1 MVARV
6 IDLRKGKPAAQKT
19 RPIPFRQTESRPKRS
34 SPLRT
39 KRRRVR
45 VMVVAFIF
53 VAAAALAYGVHLISY
68 APPLSIQKIEV
79 AGVKKIEPTI
89 IATYVDSLL
98 NDGSFHYLSR
108 RNIFLYPKS
117 VIEDGITTSFPRVK
131 SAHASRSSAIGQDLI
146 IAITERE
153 PYALWCATENDCYAL
168 DEEGFVFTTA
178 ATTTHGDFATAYTFT
193 GDIEG
198 VPIGQKLV
206 PGQLPSVLALLR
218 IFQQETNLVPT
229 RVDIL
234 PEQDFRVTVGQDF
247 YVKASFGQEPET
259 LARNLELVL
268 SSEALRE
275 RIAEIEYV
283 DLRFGN
289 RVYYKMKG
297 EAQTNI

>member
-1 MVARV
+1 M
-6 IDLRKGKPAAQKT
+6 
-19 RPIPFRQTESRPKRS
+19 PFRLSEGRPKRS

-39 KRRRVR
+39 KRRRAR
-45 VMVVAFIF
+45 ALVAALAF
-53 VAAAALAYGVHLISY
+53 VATAVLAYGVHLISY

-79 AGVKKIEPTI
+79 TGVKKIEPTI
-89 IATYVDSLL
+89 ISSYVDSLL

-108 RNIFLYPKS
+108 RNIFLYPKN
-117 VIEDGITTSFPRVK
+117 VIEQGIIASFPRVK
-131 SAHASRSSAIGQDLI
+131 SARAYRPSAIGQNLV

-153 PYALWCATENDCYAL
+153 PFALWCAAEDDCYAL

-198 VPIGQKLV
+198 APIGQKLI

-234 PEQDFRVTVGQDF
+234 PEQDFWVTVGQDF

-297 EAQTNI
+297 EEQKNI

>member
-19 RPIPFRQTESRPKRS
+19 RPIPFRQPETRPRRS

-39 KRRRVR
+39 KRRRMR
-45 VMVVAFIF
+45 AI
-53 VAAAALAYGVHLISY
+53 VAALVLVAGAVLAYGVHFISY
-68 APPLSIQKIEV
+68 ASPLSIQKIEV
-79 AGVKKIEPTI
+79 TGVKKIEPTI
-89 IATYVDSLL
+89 ISSYVDSLL

-117 VIEDGITTSFPRVK
+117 VIEQGIIASFPRVK
-131 SAHASRSSAIGQDLI
+131 SARAYRPSAVGQNLV

-153 PYALWCATENDCYAL
+153 PFALWCAAEDDCYAL

-198 VPIGQKLV
+198 APIGQKLI

-234 PEQDFRVTVGQDF
+234 PEQDFWVTVGQDF

-259 LARNLELVL
+259 LARNLDLVL

-297 EAQTNI
+297 EEQKNI